1 MNVLFIS
8 ADLMFAPQLE
18 AACRRHG
25 AELVAVRR
33 ADALHRAPEAAAAIL
48 DLAMPGIQPEQVV
61 AALRAR
67 GVAAIAAYGAH
78 VQQALLEQARSAGCG
93 LVLSRGQLHAQC
105 DEVVGRLMGM
115 VSAGS

>member
-1 MNVLFIS
+1 MNVLFVS
-8 ADLMFAPQLE
+8 GDLLFTPQLE

-33 ADALHRAPEAAAAIL
+33 ADALDRAPEAAAAIL

-78 VQQALLEQARSAGCG
+78 VQHGLLEQARAAGCS

-105 DEVVGRLMGM
+105 EQVVARLVEM
-115 VSAGS
+115 VSAAS

>member
-8 ADLMFAPQLE
+8 GDLLFAPRLE
-18 AACRRHG
+18 AACRRYG
-25 AELVAVRR
+25 VELVAVRR
-33 ADALHRAPEAAAAIL
+33 ADALHQAPDAAAAIL

-61 AALRAR
+61 TTLRAR

-78 VQQALLEQARSAGCG
+78 VQQALLEQARAAGCG

-105 DEVVGRLMGM
+105 EQIVGRLVEM
-115 VSAGS
+115 VSTGS